1 MVTCF
6 LKVDPAKLQQAA
18 ESAARTLAA
27 GGVVAFP
34 TDTVYGL
41 AARADDDR
49 AVSRLFEAKRRRDDN
64 PLPILIA
71 GPERL
76 ADAAAAVPQAA
87 RKLAAHYWPG
97 PLTIVVPRA
106 THISHLVTAGRDSVG
121 LRVPNHPVAL
131 AVLGRCEF
139 LVAVTSANLSGQ
151 PPAREAEEVRR
162 DLSGKIDLILDAGRC
177 PGGVP
182 STVVDLT
189 GPRPKAVRPG
199 AVPWAE
205 IEAVLSSP

>member
-1 MVTCF
+1 MITRI
-6 LKVDPAKLQQAA
+6 LKVDPARLKQAV
-18 ESAARTLAA
+18 EVAARTLAA

-64 PLPILIA
+64 PLPILLA
-71 GPERL
+71 SADGLALAAQSVPE
-76 ADAAAAVPQAA
+76 AA
-87 RKLAAHYWPG
+87 RKLAERYWPG
-97 PLTIVVPRA
+97 PLTLVVPRA
-106 THISHLVTAGRDSVG
+106 PQISDLVTGGRDSVG

-131 AVLGRCEF
+131 AVLAACEF
-139 LVAVTSANLSGQ
+139 LVAVTSANLSGR

-162 DLSGKIDLILDAGRC
+162 DLSGNIDLILDAGCC

-182 STVVDLT
+182 STVVDVT
-189 GPRPKAVRPG
+189 GPRAKVVRPG
-199 AVPWAE
+199 AVPWGE
-205 IEAVLSSP
+205 IVAVLSSP